1 MFSRLK
7 KKELRPEAALIRC
20 EELCARAEQCEFEL
34 RRKLSGW
41 GIGEEDSDAIISSL
55 TRRRFLDENRYAAAF
70 VRDKYR
76 FARWG
81 RRKITMA
88 MQQKRIDPDVID
100 EALGQIDE
108 DEYQAILA
116 KLLTMKARTMEQ
128 PLSYGDRTKL
138 FRYALSRGFE
148 SGLASSLIKK
158 LTSR

>member
-70 VRDKYR
+70 IRDKYR

-88 MQQKRIDPDVID
+88 RQQKRIDADTID
-100 EALGQIDE
+100 EALGLIDE

-116 KLLTMKARTMEQ
+116 KLLTMKARTMER
-128 PLSYGDRTKL
+128 PLSYEDRTKL